1 MEVMDFFFF
10 KFNEVKKEIIQGAGL
25 YITGSTC
32 EKENPHVL
40 VDTIENVWDT
50 HKSANSNCF

>member
-1 MEVMDFFFF
+1 MEVKDFF

-25 YITGSTC
+25 YIIGSTC

-40 VDTIENVWDT
+40 VDTTENVWDT

>member
-1 MEVMDFFFF
+1 MEVKDFY
-10 KFNEVKKEIIQGAGL
+10 VKKEIIQGAGL
-25 YITGSTC
+25 YTIGFTC

-50 HKSANSNCF
+50 QIC